1 MQKKCI
7 FVLPSKSKKYFI
19 MEQRNNKQDLII
31 FEIENL
37 LNKMS
42 NQVNFLIRKEMTMN
56 QLDVDLLMENTRK
69 LYDTICSIELGI
81 ENSRDVTPVA
91 PEELGID
98 EPEEFEAEE
107 EMDFEEES
115 EVEEEIEFEEE
126 SEVEE
131 GFEEPEVE
139 EEMDFEEESE
149 VEEEFEEPEAEEEIE
164 FEEESEVE
172 EKFEE
177 PEAEEEMEFEE
188 ESEIVEENTE
198 SVEEHKESA
207 DMIWDFTIE
216 DSDTD
221 SDTDTELMD
230 SSIDRL
236 IDSATDSFPTSNLVP
251 ENDVDDDKKDIVPSP
266 ITNIYS
272 AQSEEDSGIRTYKIV
287 RENAPTLGDVLEQV
301 EDNSLAAR
309 LQRKPVADLISAIG
323 INDKFLFLNE
333 LFGGSMEKYN
343 KSIRLL
349 NSFSTLLGAKTYM
362 SELQIEFQWDC
373 NSDAYKKLADLVE
386 RRFISIHN
394 A

>member
-37 LNKMS
+37 LSKMS

-69 LYDTICSIELGI
+69 LYDTICSIKLGI

-91 PEELGID
+91 SDELGID
-98 EPEEFEAEE
+98 EPEEFEA
-107 EMDFEEES
+107 
-115 EVEEEIEFEEE
+115 
-126 SEVEE
+126 
-131 GFEEPEVE
+131 E

-164 FEEESEVE
+164 FEEE
-172 EKFEE
+172 FE
-177 PEAEEEMEFEE
+177 
-188 ESEIVEENTE
+188 VEENTE

-221 SDTDTELMD
+221 SELMD
-230 SSIDRL
+230 SSTDRL

-251 ENDVDDDKKDIVPSP
+251 ENDVDEDKKDIVPSP

>member
-1 MQKKCI
+1 
-7 FVLPSKSKKYFI
+7 

-81 ENSRDVTPVA
+81 ENSSDVIPVA
-91 PEELGID
+91 SDELGID

-107 EMDFEEES
+107 EMD
-115 EVEEEIEFEEE
+115 FEEE

-172 EKFEE
+172 EEFEE
-177 PEAEEEMEFEE
+177 PEAEEEIEFEEESEVEEEFEESEAEEEIEFEE

-216 DSDTD
+216 DKDTD
-221 SDTDTELMD
+221 SELMD
-230 SSIDRL
+230 SSTDRL

-251 ENDVDDDKKDIVPSP
+251 ENDVDEDKKDIVPSP

>member
-69 LYDTICSIELGI
+69 LYDTICSVELGVR
-81 ENSRDVTPVA
+81 S
-91 PEELGID
+91 EELGVRSEELGVNDEEDADTDTDSELID
-98 EPEEFEAEE
+98 SSTDRLI
-107 EMDFEEES
+107 DF
-115 EVEEEIEFEEE
+115 VPVPVPVPEEEIEEIEEE
-126 SEVEE
+126 LI
-131 GFEEPEVE
+131 P
-139 EEMDFEEESE
+139 
-149 VEEEFEEPEAEEEIE
+149 
-164 FEEESEVE
+164 
-172 EKFEE
+172 
-177 PEAEEEMEFEE
+177 
-188 ESEIVEENTE
+188 EENPIPE
-198 SVEEHKESA
+198 KEA
-207 DMIWDFTIE
+207 DMVWDFTIDNEESGVRIEELGVDDDE
-216 DSDTD
+216 DADSELIDSSTDRLIDTD
-221 SDTDTELMD
+221 SDTNTELID
-230 SSIDRL
+230 SSTDRL
-236 IDSATDSFPTSNLVP
+236 IDSVPVP
-251 ENDVDDDKKDIVPSP
+251 EEKSVPE
-266 ITNIYS
+266 
-272 AQSEEDSGIRTYKIV
+272 EEDSGIRTYKIV
-287 RENAPTLGDVLEQV
+287 RENVHTLGDVLEKT

-309 LQRKPVADLISAIG
+309 LQRKPVSDLISAIG

-343 KSIRLL
+343 KSIRSL

-386 RRFISIHN
+386 RRFI
-394 A
+394 